1 MQKRFTVLDVVTA
14 AQAASLIS
22 HYGSP
27 LYLYKEAII
36 REKVRRLLQAAQEF
50 KVCYAIKA
58 NTNSTIVKLIRELGI
73 HHIDVVS
80 PGEIHKALSC
90 GYQPHQIMYTENF
103 IAPEEI
109 DYALNLGVTLN
120 IGALHTL

>member
-1 MQKRFTVLDVVTA
+1 MHKRFTVVDVVSA

-22 HYGSP
+22 QYGSP
-27 LYLYKEAII
+27 LYVYKEAII
-36 REKVRRLLQAAQEF
+36 REKVRRLMEAAQEF
-50 KVCYAIKA
+50 KVSYAIKA
-58 NTNSTIVKLIRELGI
+58 NTNSTLVKLIRELGV
-73 HHIDVVS
+73 HHVDAVS

-90 GYQPHQIMYTENF
+90 GYHPHEIMYTENF